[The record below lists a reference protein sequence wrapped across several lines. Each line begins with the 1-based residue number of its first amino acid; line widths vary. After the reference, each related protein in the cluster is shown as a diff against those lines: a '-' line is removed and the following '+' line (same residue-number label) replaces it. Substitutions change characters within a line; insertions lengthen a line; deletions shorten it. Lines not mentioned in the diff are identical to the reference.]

1 MAIAPHPLLLRCER
15 YTLAHPGEVLL
26 LRAECHGDA
35 DGAREPDRE
44 PEMDLVMIFRGFS
57 SSLMRPTAF
66 DPDVPILA
74 ATDRVLGGD
83 RLLAPYRPETP
94 NYLAADLTPDAIAEL
109 LTAAGIDA

>member
-26 LRAECHGDA
+26 LRAERQDA
-35 DGAREPDRE
+35 DGDETTGEETGA
-44 PEMDLVMIFRGFS
+44 DLVMIFRGFS

-83 RLLAPYRPETP
+83 RLRAPYRPDTP
-94 NYLAADLTPDAIAEL
+94 NYLAADLTPEALADL

>member
-26 LRAECHGDA
+26 LRAERQDIGEDEET
-35 DGAREPDRE
+35 GA
-44 PEMDLVMIFRGFS
+44 DLVMIFRGFS

-83 RLLAPYRPETP
+83 RLRAPYRPDTP
-94 NYLAADLTPDAIAEL
+94 NYLAADLTPEALADL

>member
-26 LRAECHGDA
+26 LRAKCQGDA
-35 DGAREPDRE
+35 DGTGDTEP
-44 PEMDLVMIFRGFS
+44 DLVMIFRGFS

-74 ATDRVLGGD
+74 ATDEILGGD
-83 RLLAPYRPETP
+83 RLRAPYRPETP
-94 NYLAADLTPDAIAEL
+94 NYLAADLTPAAIAEL
-109 LTAAGIDA
+109 LTAAGIDG

>member
-26 LRAECHGDA
+26 LRAACQA
-35 DGAREPDRE
+35 DTDGTGGPEPD
-44 PEMDLVMIFRGFS
+44 LIMIFRGFS

-74 ATDRVLGGD
+74 ATDEILGGD
-83 RLLAPYRPETP
+83 RLRAPYRPDAPT
-94 NYLAADLTPDAIAEL
+94 YLAADLPPEALHAL
-109 LTAAGIDA
+109 LTNAGL